1 MENNRYEGKIKK
13 VEDRLLTM
21 CFLAQKA
28 IEKSIIALKNKD
40 KGLAKE
46 IIINDKDVDDLNRE
60 IENSCLNVL
69 LMYQPYASEFREI
82 SGALKMITDLERIGD
97 YAVDIA
103 EIVLTFKDEDY
114 IKKIEHIPLMGNLVI
129 DMVKDSVQAFI
140 NKDYESARLLNKKD
154 DKVDEIFAGIKEEL
168 VKLISI
174 NNANIEQAINFMMIA
189 KYLERIGD
197 HAVNIGEWVDYEV
210 TGSHQES

>member
-40 KGLAKE
+40 KELAKE
-46 IIINDKDVDDLNRE
+46 IIINDKDIDDLNRE
-60 IENSCLNVL
+60 IENSCLNIL

-114 IKKIEHIPLMGNLVI
+114 IKKVEHIPLMGNLII

-140 NKDYESARLLNKKD
+140 NKDYESARLLNEKD

-168 VKLISI
+168 VKLICI